1 VDEAGFRQSLKRA
14 GKAGHVIDALVSQV
28 RAFEDFLCSQRG
40 AGLEQAAEADL
51 RTYLGRFSP
60 DQGRVGV
67 RGLGLYFAFT
77 GKRNLADA
85 ANAFRQE
92 RVVALRQPE
101 KLSSFRGVSG
111 ETAARLKAIGIAN
124 TQDMLA
130 AGGTP
135 AARQRLSEQTG
146 IAPEAILEL
155 VELSDLARLEG
166 VKGIRARL
174 YYDAGLDTLDK
185 LAACEAAELRRRL
198 VDWVARTGF
207 QGIAPLPKELENTI
221 ASARSLPRVVEY

>member
-1 VDEAGFRQSLKRA
+1 MDEAGFRQSLKRA

-28 RAFEDFLCSQRG
+28 RAFEDFLRSQRG
-40 AGLEQAAEADL
+40 AGLEQATEADL
-51 RTYLGRFSP
+51 RAYLGRFTP

-77 GKRNLADA
+77 GQRNLADV
-85 ANAFRQE
+85 ANALRQE
-92 RVVALRQPE
+92 RVVALRKADP
-101 KLSSFRGVSG
+101 LSNFRGVSS
-111 ETAARLKAIGIAN
+111 ETAARLKAIGIAT

-130 AGGTP
+130 AGSTP
-135 AARQRLSEQTG
+135 ALRQRLSEQTG

-155 VELSDLARLEG
+155 VKLSDLARIEG

-185 LAACEAAELRRRL
+185 LAACEAAELRQRL
-198 VDWVARTGF
+198 VAWVARTGF
-207 QGIAPLPKELENTI
+207 QGIAPLPRELENTI
-221 ASARSLPRVVEY
+221 AAARVLPRVVEY

>member
-1 VDEAGFRQSLKRA
+1 MDEAGFRQSLRRA

-28 RAFEDFLCSQRG
+28 RAFEGFLRRQRS
-40 AGLEQAAEADL
+40 AELEQAAEADL
-51 RTYLGRFSP
+51 HAYLGRFTP
-60 DQGRVGV
+60 DQGRVGM
-67 RGLGLYFAFT
+67 RGLGLYFTFT
-77 GKRNLADA
+77 GQNSLADA

-92 RVVALRQPE
+92 RMAALRQPDQ
-101 KLSSFRGVSG
+101 LSSFRGVSG
-111 ETAARLKAIGIAN
+111 ETATRLKAIGIAN

-130 AGGTP
+130 AGSTP
-135 AARQRLSEQTG
+135 ATRQRLSEQTG

-155 VELSDLARLEG
+155 VKLSDLARIEG

-198 VDWVARTGF
+198 VEWVARTGF
-207 QGIAPLPKELENTI
+207 QGIAPLSKELENTI
-221 ASARSLPRVVEY
+221 AAARSLPRVVDY